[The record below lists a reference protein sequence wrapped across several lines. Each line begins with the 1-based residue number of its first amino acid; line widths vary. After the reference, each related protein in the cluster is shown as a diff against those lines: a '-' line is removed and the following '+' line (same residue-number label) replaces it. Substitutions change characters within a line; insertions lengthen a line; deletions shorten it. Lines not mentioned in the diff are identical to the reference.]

1 MSGSMEGSSEADA
14 HEALALLEKS
24 LAILDQL
31 GVSAE
36 IGGCVDQRYAGC
48 ASVLDCP
55 PRALRI

>member
-1 MSGSMEGSSEADA
+1 MEGSSEADA

-36 IGGCVDQRYAGC
+36 IGGCVDLAICRLRERLGLPATGPED
-48 ASVLDCP
+48 LD
-55 PRALRI
+55 LG